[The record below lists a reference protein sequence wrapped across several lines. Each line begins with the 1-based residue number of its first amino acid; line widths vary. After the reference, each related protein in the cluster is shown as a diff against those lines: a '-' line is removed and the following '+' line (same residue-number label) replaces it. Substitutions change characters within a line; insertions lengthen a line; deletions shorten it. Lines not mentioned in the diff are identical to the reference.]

1 MNFSAI
7 PTLILQDWLA
17 IAFQKYMEVR
27 SGTKVTTANY
37 SQGDGSKG
45 VTFNGTS
52 ISDLQNWIGD
62 LQRELARRGIGHFE
76 PRRAIGVTY
85 GPHRHRHHFRGRWE
99 RL

>member
-7 PTLILQDWLA
+7 ATPVLQEWLA

-37 SQGDGSKG
+37 TQGDGSKG
-45 VTFNGTS
+45 VSFNGTS

-62 LQRELARRGIGHFE
+62 LQRELSRRGIGHYE
-76 PRRAIGVTY
+76 PRRAIGITY
-85 GPHRHRHHFRGRWE
+85 GPNRPRHSFRGHWV